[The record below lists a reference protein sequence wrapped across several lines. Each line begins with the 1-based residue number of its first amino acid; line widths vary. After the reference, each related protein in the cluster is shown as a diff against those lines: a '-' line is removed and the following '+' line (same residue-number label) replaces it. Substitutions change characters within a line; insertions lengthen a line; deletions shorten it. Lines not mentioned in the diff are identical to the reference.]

1 MRCSLRTVSL
11 IFCFVFGLIIINS
24 QLITAQQTARRA
36 SAAKPEKPA
45 ANATVTGRV
54 TMNGAPMPGVVVAAY
69 SGDSSPGYANTG
81 AASRA
86 RTDADGRYRLSGL
99 SAGRYNVMALAPGLI
114 LPDTGFP
121 TFGGKVLTFDANET
135 IENIDFT
142 LERGGVI
149 TGRVVDGNGQPVIG
163 ESVVVTARLDENGKA
178 LEEKERFNFMR
189 QMDAQT
195 DDKGAYRL
203 YGLQPGRYKVS
214 AGRGGEK
221 DMMSVGFGNRIYT
234 KTYYPDVTDIAR
246 AEIVEVSVGSEA
258 TAIDITL
265 GKLTPTYTATGR
277 VFDAETGEGL
287 AGVSLGQG
295 RLDAK
300 GNVMGVGYSGITSGT
315 RGEFRME
322 GLEAGRYQIITNS
335 LTGDGNANSRE
346 YYSEQSQFEITD
358 ADASGVEVKM
368 RRGASVGGVVVLEDG
383 TNREARSLLSQVA
396 FFQRPVVMNNAVV
409 FTSGDT
415 ARVDATGAFRFT
427 GLRPGA
433 INISL
438 SGSRDKPLP
447 FTIARIE
454 RGGVPL
460 AKGEVDVKAGEQIN
474 DLRVV
479 LAYGTGRVRGTVTIT
494 GGELPTNAQINVSLR
509 RNDPNATGGKFSNV
523 DVNRRFLIESVAA
536 GEYEIS
542 VSAFVQPTAPN
553 QKPRVIPPVR
563 QTISVSGTG
572 ETVVNLTLDVA
583 PREEKQ

>member
-11 IFCFVFGLIIINS
+11 IFCFVFGLTIINS
-24 QLITAQQTARRA
+24 QFITAQQTARRA
-36 SAAKPEKPA
+36 SSAKPEKLA

-163 ESVVVTARLDENGKA
+163 ESVVVTARLDENGKL
-178 LEEKERFNFMR
+178 LEEERFSFMR

-221 DMMSVGFGNRIYT
+221 GIMSVGFGNRIYT
-234 KTYYPDVTDIAR
+234 KTFYPDVTDIAR
-246 AEIVEVSVGSEA
+246 AEIIEVSAGSEA

-300 GNVMGVGYSGITSGT
+300 GNVMGTGFSGITSGT

-322 GLEAGRYQIITNS
+322 GLEAGRYQIMIGNFGDNS
-335 LTGDGNANSRE
+335 ANNKE

-358 ADASGVEVKM
+358 ADVSSVEVKM
-368 RRGASVGGVVVLEDG
+368 RRGASVGGVVVLEDA
-383 TNREARSLLSQVA
+383 TNREARSLISQVA
-396 FFQRPVVMNNAVV
+396 FFQRPVMM
-409 FTSGDT
+409 SGAMLGGGDL
-415 ARVDATGAFRFT
+415 ARVDASGTFRFT

-447 FTIARIE
+447 FTIARVE

-494 GGELPTNAQINVSLR
+494 GGELPANAQINVSLR